1 MKYRTI
7 KSENITLDELA
18 ECIINMDDIKLQLDV
33 VGKEFNYLFR
43 SLDEA
48 KKKDMILS
56 SLSQMP
62 EEVIINIIN
71 NIKSR

>member
-1 MKYRTI
+1 MKYSTI
-7 KSENITLDELA
+7 KSESITLDELA
-18 ECIINMDDIKLQLDV
+18 ECIMSINDIKLQLDV
-33 VGKEFNYLFR
+33 VGREFNYLFI
-43 SLDEA
+43 SLDED